1 MIRVMTADGTVEDG
15 TGVPQATPDDPALSF
30 AEVAAAYDAGRPS
43 YPPDAVRWI
52 LGGEPLRVL
61 DLGAGT
67 GKLSEVV
74 AKLGHDVVAVDP
86 SKQMLEYAKKLR
98 GVDTMPGRAEGI
110 PLGPASVDAV
120 LAGQA
125 FHTFDHD
132 KALAEIARVLKPG
145 GVLGLLWND
154 YDTVVPWVRRFAR
167 LVFEDATKRGG
178 GGEPMTVL
186 LQSDLFA
193 APERKTFRH
202 WHELDKPTLRLLAQ
216 SISRVALLPES
227 KRIGVLDEVDG
238 VYETSARPP
247 EPLRLPWITTAYR
260 ARSSDIARYAA
271 RTEPT

>member
-1 MIRVMTADGTVEDG
+1 MIPLMTADETDQDGAGTPE
-15 TGVPQATPDDPALSF
+15 ATPDDPALSF
-30 AEVAAAYDAGRPS
+30 AEVAAAYHAGRPS

-52 LGGEPLRVL
+52 LGSEPLTVL

-67 GKLSEVV
+67 GKLCEVLV
-74 AKLGHDVVAVDP
+74 GLGHDVVAVDP
-86 SKQMLEYAKKLR
+86 SKPMLEYAKNLR
-98 GVDTMPGRAEGI
+98 GVDTMAGSAEGI

-120 LAGQA
+120 LAAQA

-167 LVFEDATKRGG
+167 ILLEDGKKRSGP
-178 GGEPMTVL
+178 EPMTVL

-227 KRIGVLDEVDG
+227 KRIAVLDEVDG

-247 EPLRLPWITTAYR
+247 EPLRLPWVTTAYR
-260 ARSSDIARYAA
+260 ARSSDIARYIAKPE
-271 RTEPT
+271 TT